1 MDSQLLRTEAAKI
14 IGGWVDF
21 SEVAKKLLKDS
32 PFWLRISGQF
42 AGSQLEKRDDELIKL
57 AFDKIYE
64 STDAQYHDDLDEVL
78 YAIVTKDL
86 AGLRGSITG
95 RLVAAIKT
103 PAGDAVEGIVIKHQ
117 VNMIFELSEYYIQQ
131 EELFADND
139 SVGGGGPGGDPDDG
153 NG

>member
-32 PFWLRISGQF
+32 PFWLKISGQF

-64 STDAQYHDDLDEVL
+64 STDAQYHDDLDAVL
-78 YAIVTKDL
+78 SAIVTKDL
-86 AGLRGSITG
+86 VGLRGSITG

-131 EELFADND
+131 EELFASTDPGEGPND
-139 SVGGGGPGGDPDDG
+139 PDPDD